1 MNAVALGSERELT
14 ALVLAGVRIV
24 RVDAADQAV
33 RAWRALGDDVGLVI
47 LSASSAA
54 ALEAVRDER
63 PDLLTAVL
71 P

>member
-1 MNAVALGSERELT
+1 MNTVALGSEPEL
-14 ALVLAGVRIV
+14 AGFVLAGVRLV
-24 RVDAADQAV
+24 HVGADAV
-33 RAWRALGDDVGLVI
+33 RAWRALDDDVGLVI
-47 LSASSAA
+47 LSPSVAA